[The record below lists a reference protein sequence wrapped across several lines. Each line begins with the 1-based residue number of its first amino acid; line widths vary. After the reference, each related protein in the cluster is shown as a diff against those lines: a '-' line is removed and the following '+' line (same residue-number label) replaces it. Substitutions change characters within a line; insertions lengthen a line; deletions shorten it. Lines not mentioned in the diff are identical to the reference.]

1 MFPELFFDN
10 EAEANEYAKVF
21 GRYNN
26 QRCYKWIKASYI
38 THPAN
43 YEKYK
48 VIISKADGAAGKI
61 GSPIP
66 ARIIG
71 KTEIGEPYVAYTDT
85 FIGIGCF
92 DKYDEAYACQK
103 YLMTK
108 FARTM
113 LGTVKVTQDNPKE
126 AWINVPMQDFTAK
139 SDIDWSKSVAEID
152 QQLYTKY
159 GLDESEIAF
168 IESKIKPME

>member
-1 MFPELFFDN
+1 ME
-10 EAEANEYAKVF
+10 EM
-21 GRYNN
+21 
-26 QRCYKWIKASYI
+26 
-38 THPAN
+38 
-43 YEKYK
+43 
-48 VIISKADGAAGKI
+48 
-61 GSPIP
+61 
-66 ARIIG
+66 
-71 KTEIGEPYVAYTDT
+71 GEPYVAYTDT

-92 DKYDEAYACQK
+92 DTYNEACACQK

-126 AWINVPMQDFTAK
+126 AWIYVPMQDFSSS

-152 QQLYTKY
+152 KQLYEKY
-159 GLDESEIAF
+159 GLEQSEIDF